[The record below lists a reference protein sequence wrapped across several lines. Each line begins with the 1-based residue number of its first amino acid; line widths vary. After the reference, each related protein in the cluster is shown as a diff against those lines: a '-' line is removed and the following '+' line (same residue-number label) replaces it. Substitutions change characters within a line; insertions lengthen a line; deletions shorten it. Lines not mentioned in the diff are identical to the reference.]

1 MSRIRSIHP
10 GLFTD
15 EAFVV
20 LSPMARIF
28 FMGLWTECDDWGSFE
43 WSPLKLKMRLL
54 PADSVDA
61 AVLLA
66 EIEAER
72 GILRYEVN
80 GKTYGAV
87 RNFCQYQRPKKPNSV
102 HPQTEEVRKWVNTD
116 ARQKRDGS
124 EEVENQ
130 LPTGGG
136 KPRQMEDGGDNR
148 EDEVSPPTPPAG
160 GRKGKTIIPDD
171 WEAPAVT
178 DLPPQARACAEQWTP
193 ASYAAHAEAFHGH
206 WRSARKMMADWRV
219 TWANRIVTIHSKV
232 MQDQKYGNAPPAA
245 SAKPKAPADP
255 AVYERLKA
263 KGWNGEAPPPPPP
276 THRER
281 PQSGSIAQFIPDFRG
296 NA

>member
-28 FMGLWTECDDWGSFE
+28 FMGLWTECDDYGSFE

-61 AVLLA
+61 AELLA

-102 HPQTEEVRKWVNTD
+102 HPQTDAVRKWVNTE

-130 LPTGGG
+130 LPTGGE

-148 EDEVSPPTPPAG
+148 KEEESPPTPPAG

-171 WEAPAVT
+171 WEAPAIA
-178 DLPPQARACAEQWTP
+178 DLPPQARACAEQWTA
-193 ASYAAHAEAFHGH
+193 ASYATHAEAFHGH
-206 WRSARKMMADWRV
+206 WRSSRKMMADWRAM
-219 TWANRIVTIHSKV
+219 WANRIVTIHSKV

-245 SAKPKAPADP
+245 STKPKAPVDP

-263 KGWNGEAPPPPPP
+263 KGWSGDTPAQPPP

-281 PQSGSIAQFIPDFRG
+281 PQSGSIAKFLPNIAG
-296 NA
+296 SA